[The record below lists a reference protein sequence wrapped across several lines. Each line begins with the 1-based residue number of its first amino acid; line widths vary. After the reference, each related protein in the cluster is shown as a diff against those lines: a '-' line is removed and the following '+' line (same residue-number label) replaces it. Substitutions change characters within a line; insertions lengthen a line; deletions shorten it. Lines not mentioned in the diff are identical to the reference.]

1 MRVHDEAYVS
11 DVRDCIVRTTEGKLT
26 KYDRDTFVSPES
38 WRSALLAAGAVV
50 DAVDEVV
57 ERDDFKR
64 AFCVVR
70 PPGHHAGV
78 MGAVG
83 APSGGAKTNGFC
95 IFNNIAVGAAYALN
109 VHRKKIK

>member
-1 MRVHDEAYVS
+1 MHETGYVT
-11 DVRDCIVRTTEGKLT
+11 DVRDCISNLLDGRVT
-26 KYDRDTFVSPES
+26 KYDRDTLVSAES

-57 ERDDFKR
+57 EKDDFKR
-64 AFCVVR
+64 AFCAVR

-78 MGAVG
+78 FGAIG
-83 APSGGAKTNGFC
+83 APAGGTKTNGFC